1 LVSTRDEHK
10 AAKTRPQSKPQENK
24 MTNRSRITAI
34 IAAAL
39 ITTATAAMAQ
49 GSAGS
54 NSGATTLPGVGSQIS
69 GCDAGKS
76 KGPLGY

>member
-1 LVSTRDEHK
+1 
-10 AAKTRPQSKPQENK
+10 
-24 MTNRSRITAI
+24 MTNRSRLTAI

-49 GSAGS
+49 GPVGRS
-54 NSGATTLPGVGSQIS
+54 NGATTLPGVSAQTP
-69 GCDAGKS
+69 GCDLGQS